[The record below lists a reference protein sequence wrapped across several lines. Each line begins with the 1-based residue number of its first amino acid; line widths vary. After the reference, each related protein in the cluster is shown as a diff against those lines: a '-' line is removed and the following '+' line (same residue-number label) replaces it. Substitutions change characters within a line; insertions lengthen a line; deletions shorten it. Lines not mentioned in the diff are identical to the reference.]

1 MQVSPFF
8 YDEGKARQDKMF
20 IFNFNALFYIYC
32 KSCKSGDLRTILVA
46 KEKSWLHW
54 RPYWLQFRTL
64 PCNMYCLV
72 KSWFIMMS
80 RHYSLTWMIN
90 CWPWMSQEEFAHSQ
104 LLINF
109 VTEFGPN
116 LKWFSACRG
125 NKILTKLKIVSKLLL
140 KLINN
145 SSIYKPTRIRQF
157 GQVRVVWN
165 PDETLDRGLST
176 IVWWNIKL

>member
-1 MQVSPFF
+1 
-8 YDEGKARQDKMF
+8 
-20 IFNFNALFYIYC
+20 
-32 KSCKSGDLRTILVA
+32 
-46 KEKSWLHW
+46 
-54 RPYWLQFRTL
+54 
-64 PCNMYCLV
+64 
-72 KSWFIMMS
+72 
-80 RHYSLTWMIN
+80 
-90 CWPWMSQEEFAHSQ
+90 MSQEEFAHSQ

-157 GQVRVVWN
+157 GQVRVV
-165 PDETLDRGLST
+165 
-176 IVWWNIKL
+176 